1 MSENI
6 VETGKRKIKDSPEK
20 NALEAHGDG
29 VPALLSPFP
38 WLGLDG
44 GGMGGVGRG
53 NLGRSAGASTH
64 TQTPLSHSP
73 RIVKFIPS
81 YDGW

>member
-6 VETGKRKIKDSPEK
+6 VETGKRKINDSPEK

-29 VPALLSPFP
+29 VPALLCPFP

-44 GGMGGVGRG
+44 GGMGGWEVEIW
-53 NLGRSAGASTH
+53 AEAQAHPH
-64 TQTPLSHSP
+64 TP
-73 RIVKFIPS
+73 RPPS
-81 YDGW
+81 RIHPAP